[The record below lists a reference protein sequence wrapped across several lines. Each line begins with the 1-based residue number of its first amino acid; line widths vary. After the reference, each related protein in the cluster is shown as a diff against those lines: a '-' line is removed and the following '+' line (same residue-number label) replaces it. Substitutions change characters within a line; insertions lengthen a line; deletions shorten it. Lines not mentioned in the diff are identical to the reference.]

1 MNPNLSFNISE
12 DSPITT
18 AKDDVF
24 GRKRIVDAV
33 VQTIINKSQ
42 SKHTCF
48 TIGIYGKWGDGKT
61 STLNLISEQLNQQ
74 ENIIISCFN
83 PWLFKDQESL
93 LLDFFNSID
102 GKNISQDFVKGLK
115 KYAPIVSLGLSG
127 LVNIFAPGAGT
138 MMEKG
143 VTTFIDKLPDLKENV
158 NSRKKQLSEEIVK
171 SQKHLVIIID
181 DVDRLDKSEIHAL
194 FKLIKQTAS
203 FDNTIF
209 IIAMDKEMVAKAL
222 CSFYENGDIQ
232 AGHNFI
238 EKIIQAQLY
247 LPKIS
252 QGQLLQYFTLK
263 FKAIL
268 SNLPNTDLIDERE
281 ILEAQY
287 NIHKYALPL
296 FETARQIIQYI
307 NVLSFSLPLLYT
319 EVNISDLCL
328 LEALK
333 IVSPEAYKTIRN
345 NKARIL
351 GQMPDGVY
359 MLVRFASD
367 QERKEAAEKEKQD
380 FIEMLTINTPHHY
393 QYELHYLLGKILP
406 SYFYSSTVPT
416 LEYDSSKR
424 LCSERYFEKY
434 FIHDTPSNIISED
447 NIDVLT
453 NEIKTSIDAKR
464 LNSTFDYYIQKY
476 SIDEFTRVLQL
487 ILYKRTLQKE
497 NIGKLCVALSLLK
510 SNSSRTRF
518 TETDH
523 AKQWELFIV
532 DTLNIHINNYDN
544 EGSPIKDFD
553 TILTTLQEIT
563 KYSPALFS
571 LFVVVEFLRK
581 GFAGYGNEDR
591 LNEIVMVAIKR
602 FIKEKSE
609 TALFDLGQI
618 CILEL
623 FPVWQKA
630 NQQEYQDFIRRHIPQ
645 DDFNIAKLINTLI
658 YNGESKYYEPFC
670 KLFDKKLVYEK
681 LQKEIERVPTLR
693 RKEKNIETF
702 MSIYESEQQ
711 R

>member
-1 MNPNLSFNISE
+1 
-12 DSPITT
+12 
-18 AKDDVF
+18 
-24 GRKRIVDAV
+24 
-33 VQTIINKSQ
+33 
-42 SKHTCF
+42 
-48 TIGIYGKWGDGKT
+48 
-61 STLNLISEQLNQQ
+61 
-74 ENIIISCFN
+74 
-83 PWLFKDQESL
+83 
-93 LLDFFNSID
+93 
-102 GKNISQDFVKGLK
+102 
-115 KYAPIVSLGLSG
+115 
-127 LVNIFAPGAGT
+127 
-138 MMEKG
+138 MEK
-143 VTTFIDKLPDLKENV
+143 F
-158 NSRKKQLSEEIVK
+158 
-171 SQKHLVIIID
+171 
-181 DVDRLDKSEIHAL
+181 
-194 FKLIKQTAS
+194 
-203 FDNTIF
+203 
-209 IIAMDKEMVAKAL
+209 
-222 CSFYENGDIQ
+222 
-232 AGHNFI
+232 
-238 EKIIQAQLY
+238 
-247 LPKIS
+247 
-252 QGQLLQYFTLK
+252 
-263 FKAIL
+263 
-268 SNLPNTDLIDERE
+268 
-281 ILEAQY
+281 
-287 NIHKYALPL
+287 
-296 FETARQIIQYI
+296 
-307 NVLSFSLPLLYT
+307 
-319 EVNISDLCL
+319 
-328 LEALK
+328 
-333 IVSPEAYKTIRN
+333 
-345 NKARIL
+345 
-351 GQMPDGVY
+351 
-359 MLVRFASD
+359 
-367 QERKEAAEKEKQD
+367 
-380 FIEMLTINTPHHY
+380 
-393 QYELHYLLGKILP
+393 
-406 SYFYSSTVPT
+406 FYSSTVPT

-434 FIHDTPSNIISED
+434 FIYDTPSNIISED

-630 NQQEYQDFIRRHIPQ
+630 NQQEYQDFIRRHIPK